1 MNHGKLLTHTKTERE
16 QKMSNND
23 NYHQLTRTFQ
33 RLSRFSHLSAIAS
46 WDMFTMMP
54 PGGSQARGEALAE
67 LSVLEHQLLTDPKVA
82 TWIAAATQEDLN
94 DVEQANLREIS
105 RLHHQASLLPESLV
119 EAKSLAGSR
128 CEHAWRSQRP
138 ANDWEGFSENLKE
151 VVKYSREEARLRADA
166 KGCSPYD
173 ALLDIF
179 EPGMTSAQLDVLFA
193 DVKSWLPDLLTRA
206 VAKQSQQTLIAP
218 VGPFPKA
225 VQRELG
231 LETMAQL
238 GFDFTAGRLDISAHP
253 FCGGV
258 PEDVRITTRYDE
270 NELLSALFGVIHETG
285 HARYEQNLPRN
296 WSGQPIALARSTA
309 IHESQSL
316 FFEMQLGRSKAFL
329 TRLIPAVTRHF
340 GDQAAFEESNFI
352 AWNQQVKPGFI
363 RVDADEVSYPAHVIL
378 RYEIE
383 RALINGDIE
392 VDDIPALW
400 NEKMQAWLGLSTV
413 GDYRNGCMQDIHW
426 TDGGFGYFPSYTL
439 GAMYAAQLF
448 SAAHRALP
456 DLNQH
461 IAQGEFSA
469 LFDWLRQNI
478 WQHGSRFTT
487 EQLITQAT
495 GEPLS
500 SRYFRAHL
508 EARYL

>member
-1 MNHGKLLTHTKTERE
+1 
-16 QKMSNND
+16 MSNND

-54 PGGSQARGEALAE
+54 PSGSKARGEALAE

-82 TWIAAATQEDLN
+82 TWIAAAKQEDLN
-94 DVEQANLREIS
+94 DVEQANLREMS

-193 DVKSWLPDLLTRA
+193 DVKNWLPDLLTRA

-469 LFDWLRQNI
+469 LFEWLRQNI

>member
-1 MNHGKLLTHTKTERE
+1 
-16 QKMSNND
+16 MSNST
-23 NYHQLTRTFQ
+23 NYQQLTRTFQ

-67 LSVLEHQLLTDPKVA
+67 LNVLEHQLLTDPKVA
-82 TWIAAATQEDLN
+82 TWIAGAQQEELN
-94 DVEQANLREIS
+94 DVEQANLREMS

-138 ANDWEGFSENLKE
+138 ANDWEGFAENLKD
-151 VVKYSREEARLRADA
+151 VVKYSREEARLHAEA

-173 ALLDIF
+173 ALLDVF
-179 EPGMTSAQLDVLFA
+179 EPDMTSARLDVLFA
-193 DVKSWLPDLLTRA
+193 DLKGWLPDLLSKV
-206 VAKQSQQTLIAP
+206 VAKQSRQSLIAP
-218 VGPFPKA
+218 VGPFPTA

-238 GFDFTAGRLDISAHP
+238 GFDFAGGRLDISAHP

-316 FFEMQLGRSKAFL
+316 FFEMQLGRSSAFL
-329 TRLIPAVTRHF
+329 TRLIT
-340 GDQAAFEESNFI
+340 GGEAAFWRSN
-352 AWNQQVKPGFI
+352 
-363 RVDADEVSYPAHVIL
+363 RL
-378 RYEIE
+378 
-383 RALINGDIE
+383 
-392 VDDIPALW
+392 
-400 NEKMQAWLGLSTV
+400 
-413 GDYRNGCMQDIHW
+413 
-426 TDGGFGYFPSYTL
+426 
-439 GAMYAAQLF
+439 
-448 SAAHRALP
+448 
-456 DLNQH
+456 
-461 IAQGEFSA
+461 
-469 LFDWLRQNI
+469 
-478 WQHGSRFTT
+478 
-487 EQLITQAT
+487 
-495 GEPLS
+495 
-500 SRYFRAHL
+500 
-508 EARYL
+508 

>member
-1 MNHGKLLTHTKTERE
+1 
-16 QKMSNND
+16 MSNSA
-23 NYHQLTRTFQ
+23 NYQQLTRTFQ
-33 RLSRFSHLSAIAS
+33 RLSRFSHLSAITS

-54 PGGSQARGEALAE
+54 SGGSKARSEALAE
-67 LSVLEHQLLTDPKVA
+67 LSVLEHQILTDPNVA
-82 TWIAAATQEDLN
+82 TWIAAAGQDDLS
-94 DVEQANLREIS
+94 DIERANLREMS

-138 ANDWEGFSENLKE
+138 ANDWEGFAENLRD
-151 VVKYSREEARLRADA
+151 VVKYSREEAKLRAEA
-166 KGCSPYD
+166 KGCTPYD
-173 ALLDIF
+173 ALLDVF
-179 EPGMTSAQLDVLFA
+179 EPDMTSARLDVLFA
-193 DVKSWLPDLLTRA
+193 DLKSWLPDLLNK
-206 VAKQSQQTLIAP
+206 VVEKQSQQSLIAP
-218 VGPFPKA
+218 VGPFPTA
-225 VQRELG
+225 IQRELG

-285 HARYEQNLPRN
+285 HARYEQNLPRK

-316 FFEMQLGRSKAFL
+316 FFEMQLARSDAFL
-329 TRLIPAVTRHF
+329 RRLIPAVKQHF
-340 GDQAAFEESNFI
+340 GDQPAFEERNFI

-400 NEKMQAWLGLSTV
+400 NEKMQAWLGLSTI
-413 GDYRNGCMQDIHW
+413 GNYRNGCMQDIHW

-448 SAAHRALP
+448 SAANRALP
-456 DLNQH
+456 GLEQA
-461 IAQGEFSA
+461 IAQGDYSG
-469 LFDWLRQNI
+469 LFEWLRQNI

-495 GEPLS
+495 GEPLN

>member
-54 PGGSQARGEALAE
+54 PGGSKVRGEALAE

-82 TWIAAATQEDLN
+82 TWIAAAEQEDLN
-94 DVEQANLREIS
+94 DVEQANLREMS

-179 EPGMTSAQLDVLFA
+179 EPGMTSAQLDVLFS
-193 DVKSWLPDLLTRA
+193 DVKNWLPDLLSKA

-218 VGPFPKA
+218 VGPFPTA

-461 IAQGEFSA
+461 IAQGEFST
-469 LFDWLRQNI
+469 LFEWLRQNI